1 MWLLTLTGS
10 ALAADHLT
18 LAPGLSFTD
27 DSSDNFPIRGDHLA
41 DAEVVEGRAAVVFF
55 GASNCWN
62 TNREAERLVALYP
75 KFRDRVSFII
85 VDVNHP
91 SEAQRPLLKAYK
103 GYIPTL
109 VVFPRNGMVLYARSG
124 ETADKRGDAGA
135 LEALMS
141 KAAHEGG
148 PSSSTVVGFAAHE
161 HSVG

>member
-1 MWLLTLTGS
+1 VVWLLTLAVS
-10 ALAADHLT
+10 ALAADNLT

-62 TNREAERLVALYP
+62 TAREAERLVTLYP
-75 KFRDRVSFII
+75 KFRDQVSFII

-91 SEAQRPLLKAYK
+91 SEAQRPLLKAHYK

-109 VVFPRNGMVLYARSG
+109 VVLAPDGTALYARSG
-124 ETADKRGDAGA
+124 ETADKRGDTSA
-135 LEALMS
+135 LEALIS
-141 KAAHEGG
+141 RAVNG
-148 PSSSTVVGFAAHE
+148 
-161 HSVG
+161 

>member
-1 MWLLTLTGS
+1 MGVRRTLPWAAAGIWLLTLAVS
-10 ALAADHLT
+10 ALAADNLT

-62 TNREAERLVALYP
+62 TAREAERLVALYP
-75 KFRDRVSFII
+75 KFRDLVSFIV

-91 SEAQRPLLKAYK
+91 SEAQRPLLKAHYK

-109 VVFPRNGMVLYARSG
+109 VVFARNGTVLYARSG
-124 ETADKRGDAGA
+124 ETANKRGDTSA
-135 LEALMS
+135 LDSLLSRAVS
-141 KAAHEGG
+141 G
-148 PSSSTVVGFAAHE
+148 
-161 HSVG
+161 